1 MNFGIINN
9 GIVSLS
15 GIGILG
21 GVVVLSIIVGI

>member
-21 GVVVLSIIVGI
+21 GVVVLSLIVGI